1 MVKQSVK
8 KVFQDFLSGK
18 FFKNYVKVS
27 VGVCTSRSSKELSP
41 ETGWRASRP
50 PLWQESGEVHSC
62 LNLVFSEEKKNE
74 NFNLGL
80 IFEI

>member
-8 KVFQDFLSGK
+8 KVFEDFLSGK

-27 VGVCTSRSSKELSP
+27 VDVCTSRSSKELSP

-50 PLWQESGEVHSC
+50 PLWQESVRC
-62 LNLVFSEEKKNE
+62 TAACTWVFKMKKNE
-74 NFNLGL
+74 KN
-80 IFEI
+80 